1 MAGLELADPSWD
13 VWEADLGHTRGHL
26 EEEGLEFLASGS
38 PPSALNS
45 FRPITFRICD
55 FGRHFWAAMVKETR
69 CLLPCS
75 SRESRVVPEKDAS
88 GSPGDIS
95 PWQQGPSLRILPTAG
110 ALLLSSSICSLIFH
124 LQATGINWWCLFL
137 FWRHQVCFQSLGFK
151 TLSQPFWDRRSSDW
165 SRKDSEESWDEFL
178 QLRCSAS

>member
-13 VWEADLGHTRGHL
+13 VREADLGHTRGHL

-55 FGRHFWAAMVKETR
+55 FGRHFRAGMVKE
-69 CLLPCS
+69 LPCS

-88 GSPGDIS
+88 GSPGGIS

-110 ALLLSSSICSLIFH
+110 ALLLPSSICSLIFH
-124 LQATGINWWCLFL
+124 LQATGIN
-137 FWRHQVCFQSLGFK
+137 
-151 TLSQPFWDRRSSDW
+151 
-165 SRKDSEESWDEFL
+165 
-178 QLRCSAS
+178 